1 MLRGG
6 ARLPRD
12 GPWLLTDEAKVLYGD
27 SMLVGGPPLEEE
39 LAEYCLMCMGVVT
52 AGWASSADK

>member
-1 MLRGG
+1 M
-6 ARLPRD
+6 PRD

-27 SMLVGGPPLEEE
+27 SMLAGGPPLEEE
-39 LAEYCLMCMGVVT
+39 LAEYCLVCMGVVT